1 LCLIKI
7 KHRSQTKRAV
17 ILDRM
22 DLSGGAGIGD
32 PQLAS
37 FIEQENQ
44 KQRFQAVVH
53 SLTDQCWD
61 LCSPSI
67 SSRLD
72 GKSETCIAN
81 CVERF
86 IDSSNFIINK
96 LGQEGAAAVASM
108 KSNDFSTSTD
118 FSLGSPDIGLKT
130 PEFSSEFHSTPSSSQ
145 QDKKSSWKFW

>member
-1 LCLIKI
+1 
-7 KHRSQTKRAV
+7 
-17 ILDRM
+17 M
-22 DLSGGAGIGD
+22 DLSGGSSQGIAD

-44 KQRFQAVVH
+44 KQRFQAIIH
-53 SLTDQCWD
+53 TLTDQCWD

-72 GKSETCIAN
+72 GKSETCLAN

-96 LGQEGAAAVASM
+96 LGQEGAAAAASM
-108 KSNDFSTSTD
+108 KSNEFSTSTD
-118 FSLGSPDIGLKT
+118 FSLGAPDMGLQS
-130 PEFSSEFHSTPSSSQ
+130 PEFYPSSSSSSSQ
-145 QDKKSSWKFW
+145 QEKKSSWKFW

>member
-1 LCLIKI
+1 
-7 KHRSQTKRAV
+7 
-17 ILDRM
+17 M
-22 DLSGGAGIGD
+22 DLSGGSSQNIAD

-44 KQRFQAVVH
+44 KQRFQTVVH
-53 SLTDQCWD
+53 TLTEQCWD
-61 LCSPSI
+61 LCAPSI

-72 GKSETCIAN
+72 GRSETCLAN

-108 KSNDFSTSTD
+108 KSNEFSTSTD
-118 FSLGSPDIGLKT
+118 FSLGSPDMGLNT
-130 PEFSSEFHSTPSSSQ
+130 PEFSTSFDSSSSSSSQ
-145 QDKKSSWKFW
+145 QEKKSSWKFW

>member
-1 LCLIKI
+1 
-7 KHRSQTKRAV
+7 
-17 ILDRM
+17 M
-22 DLSGGAGIGD
+22 DLSAGASQGIAD

-44 KQRFQAVVH
+44 KQRFQSVVH
-53 SLTDQCWD
+53 SLTEQCWE
-61 LCSPSI
+61 LCAPSI

-72 GKSETCIAN
+72 GKSETCLAN

-108 KSNDFSTSTD
+108 KNNEFSTSSD
-118 FSLGSPDIGLKT
+118 FSMGAPDMGLQT
-130 PEFSSEFHSTPSSSQ
+130 PEFSSDFSSSSTHQ
-145 QDKKSSWKFW
+145 EKKSSWKFW

>member
-1 LCLIKI
+1 
-7 KHRSQTKRAV
+7 
-17 ILDRM
+17 M
-22 DLSGGAGIGD
+22 DLSGSSSIGD

-44 KQRFQAVVH
+44 KQRFQTVVH
-53 SLTDQCWD
+53 TLTEQCWD
-61 LCSPSI
+61 LCAPSI

-72 GKSETCIAN
+72 GKSETCLAN

-96 LGQEGAAAVASM
+96 LGQEGAAAVSSM
-108 KSNDFSTSTD
+108 KSNEFSSSTD
-118 FSLGSPDIGLKT
+118 FSLGAPDMGLQT
-130 PEFSSEFHSTPSSSQ
+130 PEFSTEFSSSKSQ